1 MSDLSGIPT
10 DQLVQMLQS
19 HPDLQGAQQPPP
31 AEKPTSQLLGAA
43 EGAYHM
49 LDRAATGASK
59 IPVLGPALDKLS
71 EMTGLPTTEEA
82 NAAHQAA
89 FAKREDTEKPG
100 TAGKI
105 TGEVAASIPL
115 AMVTRNPWLI
125 GGATGALTSDS
136 DTVGGT
142 ARDAAIGAVGGKAG
156 EVAAS
161 GLGSVVSKAVNR
173 FAPNA
178 ALSSGPASPSV
189 AQAAGSYVA
198 RLMRASGLNP
208 DDLIAAGNSSTKPLT
223 SAEII
228 GTNGTTALGALARR
242 EGATGTDLRGLMK
255 ARVAGSSGRM
265 LDDYASASGI
275 DPALARGDIED
286 YVATGRKTVKPMFDQ
301 ALAGDEGIWNSK
313 LSMLSQRPVI
323 ERAMKGAVEDLKN
336 ADIDP
341 AGLGFTGQDL
351 ATGKFVQMPRP
362 TAQAWDLV
370 KKALNKQVE
379 RDAFGKIIPD
389 TQSPGNFNI
398 NRANRDLTKAMRD
411 AIPGYGDA
419 LDASGDYLS
428 MQKAYETGQDFILN
442 PNVSSQQVVKHLI
455 TLSEPEQNAFKGGI
469 ANKLFEKAENGNLRP
484 SVFLST
490 GATARPA
497 IVKKLSAALGPDQAT
512 SFLGN
517 IQRESEM
524 ASAAGRMAPGINS
537 PTFEFGA
544 AKADQDAHFGDMLK
558 SGYDFASDL
567 PQGLSKAVFR
577 AVDRKAG
584 NFIANR
590 MEMPVSVRDEAGR
603 LLMMHPSD
611 LGTHLKSIAPQ
622 GRLPASV
629 AQAGDWLNNT
639 RLGNLTAR
647 VPQIAGAAAA
657 SGLAS
662 GADQ

>member
-301 ALAGDEGIWNSK
+301 ALSAGPTWNQQ
-313 LSMLSQRPVI
+313 LAMISQRPVI
-323 ERAMKGAVEDLKN
+323 RKAISGAMDDLRN

-341 AGLGFTGQDL
+341 AKLGFGFDPQTGEPG
-351 ATGKFVQMPRP
+351 AVMRP

-370 KKALNKQVE
+370 KKNLNSQVE
-379 RDAFGKIIPD
+379 RDAFGKIVPD
-389 TQSPGNFNI
+389 TQSPGNFRI
-398 NRANRDLTKAMRD
+398 NTANRDLTKAMRQ

-442 PNVSSQQVVKHLI
+442 PNVSSQQVVKHLT